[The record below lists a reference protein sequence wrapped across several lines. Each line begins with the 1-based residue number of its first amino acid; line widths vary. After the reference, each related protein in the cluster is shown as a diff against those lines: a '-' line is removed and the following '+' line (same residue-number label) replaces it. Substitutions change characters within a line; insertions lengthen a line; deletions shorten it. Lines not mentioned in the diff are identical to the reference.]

1 MDILSSEDEELRLYN
16 YARISSWLAVITVI
30 TSSIGVGLG
39 IIGISFDIFSILV
52 QNPPGGF
59 FGSSLSLIL
68 NVISIVF
75 LLVIF
80 LVQNANQNYSNRLS
94 RVIFRDRYFLGAVL
108 FIIVAL
114 LFNVSGIYF
123 NWQAPLTAIGF
134 AFSLSSIVIIISL
147 ISLAA
152 YFIDI
157 SNIVHYLSI
166 KYRKD
171 ISADKIYQPAWF
183 GVQPQNKEY
192 ISKLAEDVQLITS
205 TCIRAIQE
213 NHHTLVNTCL
223 NSLYSITDLY
233 LKETNADDVSD
244 DFLQNLNDEF
254 QFIGSTAFDEYSRQ
268 KYAEDVVETVGNIGI
283 NITMRRE
290 LKTPGDIWGALLRR
304 LFNDAVEYDRNKVA
318 PIAIQKTR
326 RNEYWRYSKVG
337 L

>member
-1 MDILSSEDEELRLYN
+1 M
-16 YARISSWLAVITVI
+16 
-30 TSSIGVGLG
+30 
-39 IIGISFDIFSILV
+39 
-52 QNPPGGF
+52 
-59 FGSSLSLIL
+59 
-68 NVISIVF
+68 
-75 LLVIF
+75 
-80 LVQNANQNYSNRLS
+80 
-94 RVIFRDRYFLGAVL
+94 L